1 MLKKV
6 LIVGLGQIGMGYDL
20 ALRDPLH
27 VLSHARAFSL
37 HPDFE
42 LIGGVEP
49 RPEQAQAFSA
59 HYHRPAFSTLEAAFA
74 QLAPEIVVVATPTYS
89 HAEVIRQILSLA
101 PPEQIKVIL
110 AEKPLAYDL
119 AEAENLV
126 NLCQEKNCLLF
137 VNYLRRAE
145 PGVREVWRR
154 IQAEVMQGPFKG
166 VVWYSKGMFN
176 CASHYL
182 NLLGYWLG
190 KMTHYDLIQAGR
202 DWHEQDPEPDF
213 RIGFERG
220 EMVFLAA
227 KGENFFHHSLEWVA
241 ANGRLRYEQG
251 GAQILW
257 QPVEEHSTYAGYQ
270 TLAAQAEVIPS
281 DFARMQWYVAD
292 QLAAGLAG
300 KEVALS
306 SGRDALKTLKT
317 LVKIKEKR

>member
-1 MLKKV
+1 
-6 LIVGLGQIGMGYDL
+6 
-20 ALRDPLH
+20 
-27 VLSHARAFSL
+27 
-37 HPDFE
+37 
-42 LIGGVEP
+42 
-49 RPEQAQAFSA
+49 
-59 HYHRPAFSTLEAAFA
+59 
-74 QLAPEIVVVATPTYS
+74 
-89 HAEVIRQILSLA
+89 
-101 PPEQIKVIL
+101 
-110 AEKPLAYDL
+110 
-119 AEAENLV
+119 
-126 NLCQEKNCLLF
+126 
-137 VNYLRRAE
+137 
-145 PGVREVWRR
+145 
-154 IQAEVMQGPFKG
+154 MQGPFKG